1 MTSQQI
7 MLIVELMLRYGPS
20 LARAVQQIFQKQNPT
35 QADWDAVF
43 ALADKS
49 YDDYIKP
56 KP

>member
-7 MLIVELMLRYGPS
+7 MLIVELMLRYGPG

-43 ALADKS
+43 ALAEKS

>member
-1 MTSQQI
+1 MSATQI
-7 MLIVELMLRYGPS
+7 TLIVELMLRYGPS

>member
-7 MLIVELMLRYGPS
+7 MLVVELLLRYGPGM
-20 LARAVQQIFQKQNPT
+20 ARAVQQLFTKTNPT

-43 ALADKS
+43 ALAEKS
-49 YDDYIKP
+49 YDDYIMP